1 MSGVAASRMLSPM
14 SAPTAETSAAATQAG
29 GVKSVSA
36 AGVGGAGMMGGG
48 GAMGGAGHG
57 GGKAGVDGS
66 GHNAAAFLHTS
77 DQGDEIVG
85 DLGNVAPPVIGE
97 IDPNDNPDIELRI

>member
-1 MSGVAASRMLSPM
+1 MG
-14 SAPTAETSAAATQAG
+14 
-29 GVKSVSA
+29 
-36 AGVGGAGMMGGG
+36 GGAGMMG
-48 GAMGGAGHG
+48 AGHG
-57 GGKAGVDGS
+57 AGKAGVDGS

-97 IDPNDNPDIELRI
+97 IDPNDSPDIELRI